1 MTEGNI
7 TKLTII
13 LSLTFYISSLTQTA
27 YCTNDCKSSLMVLL
41 VGILGILTEIG
52 AISSSIMDKINGQTS
67 SLNNDVGAAFTWFA
81 NPVILLSLFIFRRN
95 KKTALILSIIST
107 TLILLFLIFDKVV
120 DNEAGHYSKVT
131 ELKLGYWLWLFSSL
145 IILMGSLII
154 IKRKTL
160 ENDNNNAH

>member
-1 MTEGNI
+1 
-7 TKLTII
+7 
-13 LSLTFYISSLTQTA
+13 
-27 YCTNDCKSSLMVLL
+27 
-41 VGILGILTEIG
+41 
-52 AISSSIMDKINGQTS
+52 
-67 SLNNDVGAAFTWFA
+67 
-81 NPVILLSLFIFRRN
+81 
-95 KKTALILSIIST
+95 
-107 TLILLFLIFDKVV
+107 LIFDKVV